1 MNRFGLN
8 AAVAMLIV
16 LVTAK
21 GLTMMASPLPSY
33 QVTVVHDRYASYPRW
48 GYRTTSLPRSATVIH
63 YQRVSY
69 RYVNGIVY
77 RPVGRTFVVVPPPAG
92 LLVPALPAG
101 FVNIKIGGTPFYYH
115 YGTYY
120 VKPAGQLGYK
130 VVPPPV
136 GARVDSLPQGYGKVS
151 LDGKTYYVLDGVYY
165 QARVNEKG
173 EVAYEVVG
181 SHINSR

>member
-1 MNRFGLN
+1 MNKLGLFP
-8 AAVAMLIV
+8 AAMLIV

-21 GLTMMASPLPSY
+21 EIVAVSSLLTRQ

-48 GYRTTSLPRSATVIH
+48 GYRTASVPRSATVIH

-92 LLVPALPAG
+92 LLVPTLPVG
-101 FVNIKIGGTPFYYH
+101 FVNIMIGGTPFYYH

-120 VKPAGQLGYK
+120 VKPVGQQGYK

-136 GARVDSLPQGYGKVS
+136 GARVDSLPQGYGKIS
-151 LDGKTYYVLDGVYY
+151 LDGKTYYVLNGVYY

-173 EVAYEVVG
+173 EVEYEVVG
-181 SHINSR
+181 SNVNSL